1 MLRERTHCLLV
12 PLCTVC
18 TLYTTAQHSIAHLQR
33 CVWYGTY
40 RRGRRQAGGFD
51 EGTSDKSEALV
62 VMIAVKRERSGERDR
77 RGEER
82 GDLFELDNRRRLR
95 EKEADRLRLSLITDR

>member
-1 MLRERTHCLLV
+1 MWYVTHRRE
-12 PLCTVC
+12 
-18 TLYTTAQHSIAHLQR
+18 
-33 CVWYGTY
+33 
-40 RRGRRQAGGFD
+40 RRQAGGFD

-62 VMIAVKRERSGERDR
+62 FMIAVKRERSGERDS

-95 EKEADRLRLSLITDR
+95 EKEAEKLRLSLITDR